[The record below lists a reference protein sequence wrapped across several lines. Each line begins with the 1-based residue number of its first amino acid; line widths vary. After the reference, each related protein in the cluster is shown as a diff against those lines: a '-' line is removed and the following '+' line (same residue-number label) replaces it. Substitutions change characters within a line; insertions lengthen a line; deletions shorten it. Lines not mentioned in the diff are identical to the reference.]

1 MNFKYF
7 TIFLCWLPLSLL
19 QAQVLK
25 FGNGKE
31 LRLEDLQKNYK
42 SHRISVYNY
51 YISRSEAY
59 YAFDFKEILRD
70 VYANKVNK
78 YFGIK
83 VSTLD
88 KYSPII
94 EIYKFQERKPY
105 LAFKRADQKPF
116 TTIKYYKDRM
126 IDLGPFYLIW
136 EENYKKDA
144 ARRRDH
150 WPYKI
155 TGFSLVNEP
164 PKRLRPVA
172 SAHEDIH
179 WGYKNFIKQ
188 CISCH
193 QLDGFGGQKGGELL
207 TSSILKRRSDSY
219 LKKFIDNPR
228 KVDPNS
234 KMDPFPVK
242 IDIRKKRI
250 IDIVK
255 YLRYLE
261 EERGKPIKKRKTIDD
276 LNKVLDSSPKS

>member
-1 MNFKYF
+1 MEKRL
-7 TIFLCWLPLSLL
+7 ILKSL
-19 QAQVLK
+19 K
-25 FGNGKE
+25 K
-31 LRLEDLQKNYK
+31 KYK
-42 SHRISVYNY
+42 SHRISVYNF
-51 YISRSEAY
+51 YINRSESY

-70 VYANKVNK
+70 IYGKEMNK
-78 YFGIK
+78 YFGVE

-105 LAFKRADQKPF
+105 LAYKRADIEPF
-116 TTIKYYKDRM
+116 TTIKYYKDRV
-126 IDLGPFYLIW
+126 IELGPFYLIW

-164 PKRLRPVA
+164 PKRLRPKA
-172 SAHEDIH
+172 SVSEDIQ

-193 QLDGFGGQKGGELL
+193 QLDGFGGKKGGELL
-207 TSSILKRRSDSY
+207 TSSVLKRRSDSY
-219 LKKFIDNPR
+219 LMKFIDNPR
-228 KVDPNS
+228 KMDPNS

-250 IDIVK
+250 TDIVK

-261 EERGKPIKKRKTIDD
+261 KEQNKPIKRKKTIED
-276 LNKVLDSSPKS
+276 LNKVLDSQHGNK